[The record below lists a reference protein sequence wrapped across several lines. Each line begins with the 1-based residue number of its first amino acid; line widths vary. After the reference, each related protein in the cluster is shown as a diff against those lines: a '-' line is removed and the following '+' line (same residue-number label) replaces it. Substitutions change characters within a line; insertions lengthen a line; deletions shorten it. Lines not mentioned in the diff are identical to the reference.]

1 MIKIFAVIA
10 LLSFVSLAYAEVKT
24 EEIEYSHNGTK
35 LTGYLAYDDSKSD
48 KRPGVIVVHEW
59 WGHND
64 HARNRRCSSHRSPE
78 Q

>member
-1 MIKIFAVIA
+1 MNRV
-10 LLSFVSLAYAEVKT
+10 LLLCVLILIPGWVQAKVQGKEVSYRTATT
-24 EEIEYSHNGTK
+24 ELK
-35 LTGYLAYDDSKSD
+35 GYLAYDDAIEGP
-48 KRPGVIVVHEW
+48 RPDVLVVHEW